1 MDTTGFIIRNAPAGP
16 VRAVA
21 LTGPIAGGKS
31 LALSFFKE
39 LGAETADADDVTH
52 DLYAP
57 DGPLPPALAAIFGP
71 QVMAPD
77 GSVDRK
83 VLGRIVFPDP
93 SARAVLETT
102 THPLIRERLLAW
114 RDSIRARGVIGIVAI
129 PLLFE
134 SGMASDWDATACLVV
149 PDEDL
154 LPRLLARGHSEP
166 EARAR
171 LAAQLPPSEKAAH
184 ADYWLR
190 NDSTPQALRA
200 TCAALLRRLS
210 PPR

>member
-1 MDTTGFIIRNAPAGP
+1 METSGFVIRNEPNGP
-16 VRAVA
+16 VHTVA
-21 LTGPIAGGKS
+21 LTGPIASGKS

-52 DLYAP
+52 ALYAP
-57 DGPLPPALAAIFGP
+57 GGPLAPALAAIFGP

-83 VLGRIVFPDP
+83 VLGRIVFSDP

-114 RDSIRARGVIGIVAI
+114 RDAVRAHNAIGIVAI

-134 SGMASDWDATACLVV
+134 SGMATDWDATACLVV
-149 PDEDL
+149 PDEVL
-154 LPRLLARGHSEP
+154 LPRLLARGHSES

-171 LAAQLPPSEKAAH
+171 LAAQLSPSEKAAR

-200 TCAALLRRLS
+200 SCAALLRHLQR
-210 PPR
+210 

>member
-1 MDTTGFIIRNAPAGP
+1 MSSSGFIIRNEPAAP

-52 DLYAP
+52 ALYAA
-57 DGPLPPALAAIFGP
+57 DGPLAPALAAIFGP

-77 GSVDRK
+77 GAVDRK
-83 VLGRIVFPDP
+83 ILGRIVFSDP

-114 RDSIRARGVIGIVAI
+114 RDSIRARDAIGVVAI

-134 SGMASDWDATACLVV
+134 SGMAADWDATACLVV
-149 PDEDL
+149 PDDVL
-154 LPRLLARGHSEP
+154 LPRLLARGHSES

-171 LAAQLPPSEKAAH
+171 LAAQLPPSEKAAR

-190 NDSTPQALRA
+190 NDSTPDALRA
-200 TCAALLRRLS
+200 SCAALLRHLS